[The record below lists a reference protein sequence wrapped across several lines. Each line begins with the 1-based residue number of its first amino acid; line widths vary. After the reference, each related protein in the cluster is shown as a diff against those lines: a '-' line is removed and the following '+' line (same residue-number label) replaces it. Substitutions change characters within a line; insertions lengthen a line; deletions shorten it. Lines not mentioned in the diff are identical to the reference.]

1 MMNQAIGRAV
11 RIGQKNQVIVHHL
24 LLKEDKTMNIDRL
37 MNMKAESKGQLNEMV
52 LLAANRN
59 IRIY

>member
-1 MMNQAIGRAV
+1 
-11 RIGQKNQVIVHHL
+11 VIVHHL

-37 MNMKAESKGQLNEMV
+37 MNMKAESKGNMNEMV

-59 IRIY
+59 IV